1 MPLLSPFVHDCVLFS
16 LSSNLE
22 ALVSNLPARVANDT
36 GFETRPAVVAVAVA
50 VVELTRLL
58 AMSSFFRHSH
68 THRAAVSAL
77 TAVLHPRSSN
87 SSLFGN
93 LTAPDASS
101 APQNGTG
108 LGNFTITNIT
118 MANTGGGGSN
128 GTSLS
133 PAVLQRINKE
143 NYGPQINFTIWLLT
157 ALSAMFL
164 ALRVYC
170 KFLRHRGLWWD
181 DYILIASWVR
191 TPRTSL
197 SVVQPRNVP

>member
-1 MPLLSPFVHDCVLFS
+1 MTVFSFPFPPTSRPS
-16 LSSNLE
+16 L
-22 ALVSNLPARVANDT
+22 ANLPARVANDT

-50 VVELTRLL
+50 VVEVTRLL

-101 APQNGTG
+101 ALQNGTG
-108 LGNFTITNIT
+108 SGSFTITNIT
-118 MANTGGGGSN
+118 MANTGGGGGSN

-191 TPRTSL
+191 TSQHTTLGLQS
-197 SVVQPRNVP
+197 RNVHVP